1 MVRAV
6 GAVTSRANG
15 RGRVS
20 RASLSWLGILAFGG
34 AALTL
39 AALVAIEYGWPPTSA
54 VRSYVGVSLLLLL
67 IAAVGIASNAAS
79 RPRGRFDPFEL
90 PVWYTLWTLFS
101 LVLFGFFGFSDDP
114 KYWLPALAS
123 SDWIADGLW
132 LIVAGLAGLWCG
144 YRLLW
149 FLFPLRPVARL
160 PATAREPSVTLVWL
174 WYGLTLVERVWRIRT
189 VGTAFG
195 ADVSALGEASV
206 FNQWS
211 IYVEESIRLVLPI
224 VALQVFRGRWPA
236 RHLVWML
243 VVELLFT
250 LLTGF
255 IKPFIWVTIALVAV
269 LWYAGYGVRV
279 RLLPL
284 VALLAFGVIGIPII
298 ERYRVLISSGVIDGR
313 SMLSLAGGL
322 FAALES
328 SWGQGVGY
336 AWQLFVDKVGVR
348 QAHVAQILGVIVYL
362 TPDFIPHWGVE
373 RLLSIPF
380 YIVPRALWP
389 DKPSL
394 SQGVFFSVE
403 YLNAPSDTNTSSA
416 FTMYGD
422 LYLAAGWTAV
432 FVGMFALGIVC
443 ALLYRF
449 LKVRPAQRGD
459 LNTVALYIAL
469 AVSMADVE
477 SSYIGLMTGLMH
489 RLLVFGVL
497 FWLLH
502 PRLPRGQMAAVRQ
515 VGPGAAAPSA
525 IRR

>member
-1 MVRAV
+1 MVQPVEAIGRRV
-6 GAVTSRANG
+6 NG
-15 RGRVS
+15 RAHAHDVS
-20 RASLSWLGILAFGG
+20 LFWLGVLAFGG

-39 AALVAIEYGWPPTSA
+39 AALVAIEYGWPPSSA
-54 VRSYVGVSLLLLL
+54 VRSYVTLSLLLLL
-67 IAAVGIASNAAS
+67 IAAVGIASGAAS
-79 RPRGRFDPFEL
+79 RPRERFDLFEL

-101 LVLFGFFGFSDDP
+101 LVLFGLFGFSDDP

-132 LIVAGLAGLWCG
+132 LVVLGLAGLWCG

-149 FLFPLRPVARL
+149 FLFPFRPVARL
-160 PATAREPSVTLVWL
+160 AAVTREPSVTLVWV

-189 VGTAFG
+189 LGTAFG
-195 ADVSALGEASV
+195 ADVSRLGDASV

-211 IYVEESIRLVLPI
+211 IYVEESVRLVLPI

-243 VVELLFT
+243 IVELLFT
-250 LLTGF
+250 FLTGF
-255 IKPFIWVTIALVAV
+255 IKPFMWLTIALVAV
-269 LWYAGYGVRV
+269 LWYAGYGVRA

-284 VALLAFGVIGIPII
+284 FVLLALTIIGIPIV
-298 ERYRVLISSGVIDGR
+298 ERYRVLISTGAIDGR
-313 SMLSLAGGL
+313 SIVSMAGGL

-328 SWGQGVGY
+328 SWGQGIGP
-336 AWQLFVDKVGVR
+336 AWEVLADKIGVR
-348 QAHVAQILGVIVYL
+348 QARVAQILGVIVYL
-362 TPDFIPHWGVE
+362 TPDFIPHWGVD
-373 RLLSIPF
+373 RLLAIPF
-380 YIVPRALWP
+380 YLVPRALWP

-394 SQGVFFSVE
+394 SDGVLFSVQ

-449 LKVRPAQRGD
+449 LKVEAMQRGD
-459 LNTVALYIAL
+459 LSLTALYIAL
-469 AVSMADVE
+469 AVSMADIE
-477 SSYIGLMTGLMH
+477 SSYIGLMTGLMQ
-489 RLLVFGVL
+489 RLVL
-497 FWLLH
+497 FGALFWALH
-502 PRLPRGQMAAVRQ
+502 PRVPRRPAPAANHVLRRAES
-515 VGPGAAAPSA
+515 PGL
-525 IRR
+525 RR